1 MINVDADAL
10 DVSYSLE
17 TVIERSPF
25 TKLGLEK
32 DIFTLFLKQQYLF
45 GYLNFLGLTS

>member
-10 DVSYSLE
+10 DVTYSLE
-17 TVIERSPF
+17 SVIERFPF
-25 TKLGLEK
+25 TRLGLEK